1 MDFGMANVL
10 AITVLVYLA
19 GMGLKVSKLEDKWI
33 PLLCGTI
40 GLILGLAAF
49 FLGMP
54 DFPAADPLTAAAVG
68 TAYGLASTGV
78 HQAYKQL
85 TEKGE

>member
-40 GLILGLAAF
+40 GLILGLAADARF
-49 FLGMP
+49 SRRG
-54 DFPAADPLTAAAVG
+54 PAYRG
-68 TAYGLASTGV
+68 SRGNGLRPGLNGSASS
-78 HQAYKQL
+78 L
-85 TEKGE
+85 